1 MNGNLSQT
9 SSLSVF
15 AVFLLLHLIPGDP
28 AQVMLGVGA
37 SEQDLAA
44 LREKLGLDRPLVVQF
59 ARYASG
65 VLSGDLGD
73 SFAYRKEVL
82 RVILERLPAT
92 LELTFAAM
100 LLACG
105 FGIPLGVE
113 AAIRRRSS
121 FDLLCRVIALT
132 GVSFPVFWLAI
143 QLMYLFA
150 VTLPLLPLSGRGGP
164 VYTWSGVQ
172 HLILPAVALSTIMLP
187 STMRLTRSSML
198 EVLGQ
203 EYVRVARSKGLR
215 ELVVIYKHAFRNTL
229 LPIITLLAFL
239 LPSMFGGSVI
249 IESIFSIPGMGQLG
263 FEAVLSRKQ
272 RATPAVA
279 RIFDGEKEAKLIALA
294 CSKPPKGRA
303 RWTLR
308 LLENKVV
315 ELGIVDRAS
324 DSTIHRTLKKTVSN
338 RIAGSAGSSRRRPT
352 VRL

>member
-1 MNGNLSQT
+1 MLRYLGARLLYAIPT
-9 SSLSVF
+9 VTCVVF

-82 RVILERLPAT
+82 RVIFERLPAT

-105 FGIPLGVE
+105 IGIPLGVE

-121 FDLLCRVIALT
+121 FDLLCRVIALV

-164 VYTWSGVQ
+164 VYTWSGLR
-172 HLILPAVALSTIMLP
+172 HLVLPAVALSTIMLP

-215 ELVVIYKHAFRNTL
+215 ELVVLYKHAFRNAILPVVTNIGLQFGML
-229 LPIITLLAFL
+229 LGGAFLTEHVFAWPGIGQLTIHAIFRRDFPLVQGVILVTALAFFL
-239 LPSMFGGSVI
+239 VN
-249 IESIFSIPGMGQLG
+249 LG
-263 FEAVLSRKQ
+263 VDVSYAYLDPRVRREMAE
-272 RATPAVA
+272 RA
-279 RIFDGEKEAKLIALA
+279 
-294 CSKPPKGRA
+294 
-303 RWTLR
+303 
-308 LLENKVV
+308 
-315 ELGIVDRAS
+315 
-324 DSTIHRTLKKTVSN
+324 
-338 RIAGSAGSSRRRPT
+338 
-352 VRL
+352 